1 MAITLNITDCGT
13 AIKGTGTLGCKVDI
27 NYLNQFFLFASGT
40 EFDLATDTLDQAK
53 IDELVQAG
61 DLVVLPE
68 HFSFTNEGGDTVY
81 EELPSG
87 AKIPVR
93 NGLYEFMIMYSSGI
107 CLSNAL
113 ASLNSKSWSVM
124 MSDFDDAGEARLWGE
139 ETSNGKFKG
148 FDTNLV
154 YAENRSLNDGSTS
167 TKAPLRIQLS
177 TKGTQAMRS
186 RVSYLSSTDALDI
199 ANLDGVN
206 DVNLSAVTTTATGFA
221 VSAVIGCDG
230 STNVTSVTDPT
241 NWRITDTSDS
251 SNVSGYTIAVTNGN
265 YVFTGVPAGSYTVEF
280 YDEAGGNDIIA
291 VNGVYY
297 DSDTLSVTLT

>member
-1 MAITLNITDCGT
+1 MAIKLNVTDCGT
-13 AIKGTGTLGCKVDI
+13 SIKGTGTLGCKVDI
-27 NYLNQFFLFASGT
+27 NYLTQFFLLSSGT
-40 EFDLATDTLDQAK
+40 EFDLAVDTLDQAK
-53 IDELVQAG
+53 IDELIQAG
-61 DLVVLPE
+61 DMVVLPE

-93 NGLYEFMIMYSSGI
+93 NGLYEFLISYSSGI

-113 ASLNSKSWSVM
+113 ASLNSKSWSIL

-186 RVSYLSSTDALDI
+186 RVSYLSSNDQLDI

-206 DVNLSAVTTTATGFA
+206 DVNLSATNLTAAAFS

-230 STNVTSVTDPT
+230 STNVTSATDVG
-241 NWRITDTSDS
+241 NWRITNTA
-251 SNVSGYTIAVTNGN
+251 NGTVENGYSIALINGE
-265 YVFTGVPAGSYTVEF
+265 YAITGLSAGDYDVEF
-280 YDEAGGNDIIA
+280 YDEANSKGIIA
-291 VNGVYY
+291 VGGVYY
-297 DSDTLSVTLT
+297 DSDVLSVTLV